1 MRRIA
6 LKMLRG
12 DRAKYLGLIFGVAF
26 ATLLMSQQVSIF
38 VGIMARNASA
48 IYSVTEPDLWVMD
61 PRVRYIEEIEPMR
74 QTELY
79 TVRSVPGV
87 HWAVPFYK
95 GVSTIRM
102 PDGLTQQVQLIGVD
116 DVTLVGMCPRM
127 ILGEERAIQ
136 RPQLAIMDSAGFK
149 FTWPGEPLQRGKAIE
164 LNDNRLI
171 VDGIC
176 ETMSTFLTFPILFVS
191 YTTALE
197 LTPPTRNKLPFILVK
212 VAPGEDRAT
221 VQKRI
226 ESVTGLQVLT
236 QHEFAWRSISYILQ
250 RTGIPINFGIT
261 ITLSVIIGAAIT
273 GMTFYI
279 FVIENLKQFGAMKAI
294 GVTNRQLF
302 SMVVSQALLVGTI
315 GYSLGIGVTALFFH
329 LTRNAPALRGFVL
342 YWQVML
348 GVASVIGLVILISIV
363 ASLRK
368 VFRLD
373 PAMVFRG

>member
-1 MRRIA
+1 
-6 LKMLRG
+6 
-12 DRAKYLGLIFGVAF
+12 
-26 ATLLMSQQVSIF
+26 
-38 VGIMARNASA
+38 
-48 IYSVTEPDLWVMD
+48 
-61 PRVRYIEEIEPMR
+61 
-74 QTELY
+74 
-79 TVRSVPGV
+79 
-87 HWAVPFYK
+87 
-95 GVSTIRM
+95 
-102 PDGLTQQVQLIGVD
+102 
-116 DVTLVGMCPRM
+116 
-127 ILGEERAIQ
+127 
-136 RPQLAIMDSAGFK
+136 
-149 FTWPGEPLQRGKAIE
+149 
-164 LNDNRLI
+164 
-171 VDGIC
+171 
-176 ETMSTFLTFPILFVS
+176 MSTFLTIPILYVS

>member
-348 GVASVIGLVILISIV
+348 GVASVIGLVIMISIV